1 MFTLTASVNCIFFF
15 SVCACVRACVW
26 HTILLYCALWFTW
39 FLFFPP
45 VSLYCKYV
53 PLCGSVV
60 CFLTPRSLCLSS
72 RVCLAAFHLIS
83 QLWSLTVSLTLTDS
97 LPFSQFARHFALC
110 CRQPHVQ
117 LAVSFFCRPMTLF
130 QHSFQWCLMF
140 SVGSNKAFLS

>member
-1 MFTLTASVNCIFFF
+1 MFALTASVNCIFF
-15 SVCACVRACVW
+15 SSLCVRVCVRVCD
-26 HTILLYCALWFTW
+26 TQYCSAVHCGSLDF
-39 FLFFPP
+39 FLSPP

-110 CRQPHVQ
+110 CRWPHVQ

-130 QHSFQWCLMF
+130 QQFPVMF
-140 SVGSNKAFLS
+140 DVFCG

>member
-1 MFTLTASVNCIFFF
+1 MFALTASVNCIFFLLC
-15 SVCACVRACVW
+15 VCACACVCVT
-26 HTILLYCALWFTW
+26 HNTALLCIVVHLISF
-39 FLFFPP
+39 FLHPSP
-45 VSLYCKYV
+45 YCKYV

-130 QHSFQWCLMF
+130 QHSFQ
-140 SVGSNKAFLS
+140 